1 MSEFVDQIFHVR
13 AHKGSCFLR
22 NLLAPPGE
30 ECLSIKHH
38 WFGVCQG
45 PQKIQDL
52 ESARW
57 KSFRNTV
64 LVELSIYQG
73 FPQYFPAC
81 TM

>member
-45 PQKIQDL
+45 PQKYKTWNLQDGKASETL
-52 ESARW
+52 
-57 KSFRNTV
+57 
-64 LVELSIYQG
+64 Y
-73 FPQYFPAC
+73 
-81 TM
+81 